1 MRLTEPLPGQPVGIY
16 CQIVVITVTSLLV
29 TQRPRLLALMGS
41 GETAPTMAKVHRLLV
56 ERLGPGPVDAV
67 LLDTPYGF
75 QENAA
80 ELSHRT
86 VGYFE
91 RNLRTPLRVA
101 SWRSP
106 RDDVFQREWALTL
119 VRAADLVFAGP
130 GSPTYALRV
139 WKDSGLRDVLAGKLA
154 DGGCV
159 TFASAAAVALGIA
172 AVPVYEIYKVG
183 ADPQWAEGL
192 DLLAV
197 IGLRAAV
204 IPHYDNAEG
213 GTHDTRFC
221 YLGERRLQAMEAM
234 LDATTCV
241 FGIDEHTAGVFDLD
255 ADTLTVLGRGGITV
269 RKDGVSM
276 VFGAGSTVGMDE
288 LRAAAAGD
296 RAGAATA
303 HVGERVPDADPGT
316 RIVPSLHAEAQCLER
331 TFDAGLRSRD
341 IEAAVTA
348 VLELEQAIV
357 DWSADTE
364 EEDGPD
370 APRAVLRGMVLR
382 LGELAAVGARDP
394 NELVAP
400 FVDALVELR
409 DRARAEGLWSVAD
422 ELRDRLGTAGI
433 TVRDTPEGT
442 VWGMAPR

>member
-1 MRLTEPLPGQPVGIY
+1 M
-16 CQIVVITVTSLLV
+16 
-29 TQRPRLLALMGS
+29 TQRPRLLAIMGS

-56 ERLGPGPVDAV
+56 ERLGPRPVDAV

-80 ELSHRT
+80 EISRRA
-86 VGYFE
+86 VGYFG
-91 RNLRTPLRVA
+91 RNLRMPLRVA

-106 RDDVFQREWALTL
+106 SDDVLAREQALAL
-119 VRAADLVFAGP
+119 VRDADLVFAGP

-139 WKDSGLRDVLAGKLA
+139 WKDSALRDVLAGKLA

-159 TFASAAAVALGIA
+159 TFGSAAAVSLGSA

-183 ADPQWAEGL
+183 TDLHWVEGL
-192 DLLAV
+192 DLLAM

-221 YLGERRLQAMEAM
+221 YLGERRLQTMERM

-241 FGIDEHTAGVFDLD
+241 LGIDEHTAAVFDLG
-255 ADTLTVLGRGGITV
+255 ADTLTVLGRGGVTV
-269 RKDGVSM
+269 RNHDVST
-276 VFGAGSTVGMDE
+276 VFDSESTVGMDE
-288 LRAAAAGD
+288 LRAAAAG
-296 RAGAATA
+296 AVTA
-303 HVGERVPDADPGT
+303 HVGERVPGADPGT
-316 RIVPSLHAEAQCLER
+316 RALPSLHAEAQGLER
-331 TFDAGLRSRD
+331 AFDAGLRARN

-370 APRAVLRGMVLR
+370 GPRAVLRRMVLR

-394 NELVAP
+394 IELIAP
-400 FVDALVELR
+400 FVDTLVELR
-409 DRARAEGLWSVAD
+409 DRARAQRSWSHAD
-422 ELRDRLGTAGI
+422 DLRERLTTAGI

-442 VWGMAPR
+442 VWSRTPR